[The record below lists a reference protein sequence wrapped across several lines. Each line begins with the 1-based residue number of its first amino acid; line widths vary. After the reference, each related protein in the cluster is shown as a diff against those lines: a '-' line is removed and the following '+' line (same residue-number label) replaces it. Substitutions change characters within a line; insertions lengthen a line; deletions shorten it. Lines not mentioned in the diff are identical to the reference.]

1 MSEQNTIRVVRTVN
15 GTPNRKWDFQA
26 VYGDFDL
33 GCIVGDGA
41 TPNEAIKDLEEKRE
55 ERNGRARNVSR

>member
-1 MSEQNTIRVVRTVN
+1 MSNEIRVVRTVN
-15 GTPNRKWDFQA
+15 STPIRRWDYQA

-41 TPNEAIKDLEEKRE
+41 TPNEAIANLKEQME
-55 ERNGRARNVSR
+55 ERNGRTRNVSR